1 MIKDNSN
8 NSEEDFVYDVSENDF
23 VEKVIEL
30 SSTKLVVVD
39 FWAPWC
45 QPCKQLGPILESV
58 INKSK
63 GKVLLAKL
71 NIDENQQIASQL
83 RIQSI
88 PTVIA
93 FKEKKIANAFQGVL
107 PENKIV
113 EFLEKVLGEKL
124 EKDNSDFYNQIND
137 LFKNKNFENAI
148 TLLEDFIAENSNDER
163 GIGLYV
169 ECLIGLEKLD
179 EAKSFISSLSEEM
192 QKVSSV
198 KSLLTQINLKENSS
212 KGPPLSDIE
221 SKLEKDPNNF
231 HLVVELSE
239 KYFSND
245 MIERSFDVLLD
256 LYPKNNEKNKE
267 KIKKIFLKYF
277 SALGNENEHT
287 KFYRKKLSSIIFS

>member
-1 MIKDNSN
+1 MIKNDSN
-8 NSEEDFVYDVSENDF
+8 NNEQDLIYDVSENDF

-30 SSTKLVVVD
+30 STTKLVIVD

-45 QPCKQLGPILESV
+45 QPCKQLGPILESI

-107 PENKIV
+107 PEKKIV
-113 EFLEKVLGEKL
+113 EFLEKELGEKL
-124 EKDNSDFYNQIND
+124 DKDNSDFYNQIND

-148 TLLEDFIAENSNDER
+148 TLLEDFIAENSNDEK
-163 GIGLYV
+163 GIVLYL
-169 ECLIGLEKLD
+169 ECLIGLAKFD
-179 EAKSFISSLSEEM
+179 EAKSFISSLSEEI
-192 QKVSSV
+192 QKSSSI
-198 KSLLTQINLKENSS
+198 KSVLTQINLKENSL
-212 KGPPLSDIE
+212 KGPSLSDIE
-221 SKLEKDPNNF
+221 TRLEKDPDNF
-231 HLVVELSE
+231 NLVIELSE

-245 MIERSFDVLLD
+245 MVEKSFDLLLG

-267 KIKKIFLKYF
+267 KIKKICLKYF
-277 SALGNENEHT
+277 NALGNENDHT